1 MSERPPSDR
10 RLTEEEFR
18 NEVIHRRNLGESE
31 RRIAMQLGV
40 SRWLVTKVIRQN
52 RKSRGLEEADSVSP
66 PQPTDAQPT
75 ESAATIPA
83 SLGQPIQKRASK
95 LDAFELQL
103 RQLLERYPR
112 ITVIRLQE
120 ELQVAGYTG
129 GYSIL
134 SERVRELRAGPA
146 KPLTVRFET
155 GPGAQA
161 QMDWATYD
169 IDFTQEGCA
178 RFSPSVTF
186 WLHAQ
191 YIHFYRDKTLNDHS
205 PAHRSLRLA
214 VSLRH
219 ASTTA

>member
-52 RKSRGLEEADSVSP
+52 RKSRGLEEADSASP
-66 PQPTDAQPT
+66 PQPTDGSQRSQPLRYR
-75 ESAATIPA
+75 PA
-83 SLGQPIQKRASK
+83 WDSPSKSGASK

-134 SERVRELRAGPA
+134 SERVRELRPD
-146 KPLTVRFET
+146 
-155 GPGAQA
+155 Q
-161 QMDWATYD
+161 
-169 IDFTQEGCA
+169 
-178 RFSPSVTF
+178 PS
-186 WLHAQ
+186 
-191 YIHFYRDKTLNDHS
+191 R
-205 PAHRSLRLA
+205 
-214 VSLRH
+214 
-219 ASTTA
+219 